1 METNDFRIVAAR
13 AFLATR
19 PGLTAQELAAENAQL
34 RELLTRT
41 VDLADDCADAEPP
54 GDVTTATFDGGVH
67 MCAGDVLRLC
77 DECRG
82 KLLADVH

>member
-41 VDLADDCADAEPP
+41 VDLADDCADME
-54 GDVTTATFDGGVH
+54 TTRRRNDRHLRWWSSYVRGG
-67 MCAGDVLRLC
+67 CFKTL
-77 DECRG
+77 
-82 KLLADVH
+82 